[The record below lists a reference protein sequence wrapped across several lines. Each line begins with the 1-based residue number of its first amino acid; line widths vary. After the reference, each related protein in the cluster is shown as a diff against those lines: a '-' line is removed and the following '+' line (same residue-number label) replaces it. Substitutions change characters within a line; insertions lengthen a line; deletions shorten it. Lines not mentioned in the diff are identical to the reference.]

1 MTEFLTLSPSF
12 VSMLIRLLISIVVT
26 WFIVIRLYYKKSK
39 RRDFC
44 FTFMLIS
51 IAIFFIVFF
60 MIFVL
65 EDMKG
70 KTSMGIGIGLFGIF
84 SIMRYRT
91 DAMPV
96 REMTYLFI
104 IIALAVV
111 NAIAEGVP
119 LIELLITNLI
129 VLVAVWICELYLK
142 TLPSKLIQY
151 DRMEL
156 IVPERR
162 DELKADLEQRLG
174 VTIRKVDVG
183 AVDFIRDMAMVRIV
197 YEGKDTTANMMTKLS
212 KSQLQEF

>member
-1 MTEFLTLSPSF
+1 
-12 VSMLIRLLISIVVT
+12 
-26 WFIVIRLYYKKSK
+26 
-39 RRDFC
+39 
-44 FTFMLIS
+44 
-51 IAIFFIVFF
+51 
-60 MIFVL
+60 
-65 EDMKG
+65 
-70 KTSMGIGIGLFGIF
+70 
-84 SIMRYRT
+84 
-91 DAMPV
+91 
-96 REMTYLFI
+96 MTYLFI

-119 LIELLITNLI
+119 LLELLITNLI

-174 VTIRKVDVG
+174 VKIRKVDVG

-197 YEGKDTTANMMTKLS
+197 YEGRDTVANSMTKLS
-212 KSQLQEF
+212 KGQLQEF